1 MRVTIRDVAREAGV
15 SISTVSRVLNDTC
28 FVEEGKRRRVKD
40 AAERLSYSAHPAAR
54 SLLKQETGGV
64 GVIVPSVSGEYFS
77 EFLTGIDHFTQESG
91 FYLLI
96 SSSHRST
103 AEFETALNT
112 MYRRVDGLI
121 IMAPDQGGFD
131 ASHRVLR
138 SMPVVYV
145 NSPFDSSLSD
155 SIGFNNFEGFYNI
168 TSHLV
173 DMGHRRIAMITGPA
187 TAIDAQERLRGYRQA
202 LRDGGIEPE
211 SSLEVVGNF
220 TRQSGYQAVS
230 TILGSRK
237 RPTAIAAANDLSAM
251 GAISALHEAG
261 VRIPDQMAITGFDD
275 DPSARYSTPP
285 LSTVRVR
292 PREMGRLAI
301 QYLVGRIRKV
311 ADAEGRKIELPFE
324 IVLRASSLG
333 SRREGASR
341 TS

>member
-1 MRVTIRDVAREAGV
+1 
-15 SISTVSRVLNDTC
+15 
-28 FVEEGKRRRVKD
+28 
-40 AAERLSYSAHPAAR
+40 
-54 SLLKQETGGV
+54 
-64 GVIVPSVSGEYFS
+64 
-77 EFLTGIDHFTQESG
+77 
-91 FYLLI
+91 
-96 SSSHRST
+96 
-103 AEFETALNT
+103 

-145 NSPFDSSLSD
+145 NSPFESSLSD

-173 DMGHRRIAMITGPA
+173 NMGHRRIAMITGPA

-202 LRDGGIEPE
+202 LRDGGIELEP
-211 SSLEVVGNF
+211 SLEVVGNF